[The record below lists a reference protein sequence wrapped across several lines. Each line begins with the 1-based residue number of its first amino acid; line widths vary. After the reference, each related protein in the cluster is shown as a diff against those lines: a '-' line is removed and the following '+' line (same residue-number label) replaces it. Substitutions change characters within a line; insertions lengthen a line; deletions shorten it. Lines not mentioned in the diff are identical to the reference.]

1 MIRINLVAGERRAA
15 KATGRTFLI
24 GQKIT
29 VVGSLILVLTA
40 VLIGWRYWSL
50 TQDKARLASD
60 IDAARREE
68 ARLSEVL
75 KEVTDFEA
83 RRSLLQQRV
92 ALIDELRRGQSAP
105 VHMVDQISRA
115 LPEMTW
121 LTSLKQDGYDVTM
134 EGRCL
139 SLTALS
145 DFVGN
150 LEASRYF
157 KRPVEIIDSAV
168 VPAAQSGGRG
178 GQQQQG
184 PDLIRFTI
192 KGSFQMAGIDTKP
205 ASTAKPAGRGGN

>member
-1 MIRINLVAGERRAA
+1 MIRINLLAGERRAA
-15 KATGRTFLI
+15 AKASGRSFQV

-29 VVGSLILVLTA
+29 VVGSLILVIAA

-50 TQDKARLASD
+50 TQEQARIASD
-60 IDAARREE
+60 IEAAGREE

-75 KEVTDFEA
+75 REVADLDA
-83 RRSLLQQRV
+83 RRALLQQRN

-105 VHMVDQISRA
+105 VHMIDQISRA

-121 LTSLKQDGYDVTM
+121 LTSLKQDGFDVTI
-134 EGRCL
+134 EGNCL

-157 KRPVEIIDSAV
+157 RRPVEIIDSAV
-168 VPAAQSGGRG
+168 VAGPRTSG
-178 GQQQQG
+178 QTG
-184 PDLIRFTI
+184 PELIRFVI
-192 KGSFQMAGIDTKP
+192 KGTFQMAGIDTRPP
-205 ASTAKPAGRGGN
+205 APAGRGRGRGGN